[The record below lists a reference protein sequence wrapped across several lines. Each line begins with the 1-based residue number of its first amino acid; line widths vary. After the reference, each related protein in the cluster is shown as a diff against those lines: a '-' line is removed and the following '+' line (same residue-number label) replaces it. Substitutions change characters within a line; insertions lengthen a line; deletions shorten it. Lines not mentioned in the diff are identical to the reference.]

1 MNNEISRGKELS
13 AKERIKRFD
22 KMFIKI
28 SKKLRKLNESD
39 QTKMIGLII
48 SRFNYDE
55 RLKRRKFILDRE
67 FGRK

>member
-55 RLKRRKFILDRE
+55 RLKRRKFILDHE